1 VAEAAARPR
10 LRWPTIAA
18 LALGLPAAALA
29 LYSLFG
35 DPGAI
40 GRDRTATAELAT
52 AADAPDAL
60 PDAQHYADLERHL
73 SRWPDDAR
81 ALVLKA
87 RLDVQAQ
94 RYELAATGYQKALET
109 SPKVARDAGVWV
121 EYAEARGLLQGGTLE
136 GQPRQLVDKA
146 LSLDAANPQ
155 ALDLAG
161 SAAWERREFAAAA
174 AYWRRLLDQL
184 TPGSTRHAEL
194 SAAIASAEQRARVA
208 LPPAR

>member
-1 VAEAAARPR
+1 VPEAAAKPR
-10 LRWPTIAA
+10 ARWPTLAA
-18 LALGLPAAALA
+18 IALGLPAAAFA

-40 GRDRTATAELAT
+40 GRARIELPEQAFAEGALAS
-52 AADAPDAL
+52 APDAPL
-60 PDAQHYADLERHL
+60 YAELERHL
-73 SRWPDDAR
+73 SRRPDDAR
-81 ALVLKA
+81 ALVVKA
-87 RLDVQAQ
+87 RLDMQAQ
-94 RYELAATGYQKALET
+94 RFELAAAAYQKALEI

-121 EYAEARGLLQGGTLE
+121 EYAEARGLQQGGTLE

-174 AYWRRLLDQL
+174 AYWKRLLEQL
-184 TPGSTRHAEL
+184 EPGSTRHTEL
-194 SAAIASAEQRARVA
+194 SAAIESAEQRARFS